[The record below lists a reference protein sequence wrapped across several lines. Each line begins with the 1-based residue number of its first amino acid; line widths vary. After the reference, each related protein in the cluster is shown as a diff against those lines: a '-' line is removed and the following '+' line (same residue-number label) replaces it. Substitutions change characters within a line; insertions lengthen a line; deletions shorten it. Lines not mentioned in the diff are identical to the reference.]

1 MGLYFPQT
9 VWFDG
14 DGYETEECSDGI
26 VRRKVINFSI
36 LIQCLDCK
44 IAFPHGRKS
53 AWLSL
58 FVSTDGVSLAAKK
71 LQ

>member
-36 LIQCLDCK
+36 LISCLDWK
-44 IAFPHGRKS
+44 IASPSWKEI
-53 AWLSL
+53 SL
-58 FVSTDGVSLAAKK
+58 TQPVC
-71 LQ
+71 